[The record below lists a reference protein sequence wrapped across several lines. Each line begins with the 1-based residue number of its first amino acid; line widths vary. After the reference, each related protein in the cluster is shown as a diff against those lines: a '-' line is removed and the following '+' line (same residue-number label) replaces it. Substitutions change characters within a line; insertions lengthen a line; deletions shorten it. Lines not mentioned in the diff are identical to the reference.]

1 MKKRMTVML
10 SLCLSLL
17 LLLSACAS
25 GGSTA
30 KNAEKA
36 AAALAESMLNAP
48 SEPVQRFGSILENGE
63 ESALTAYKDAWED
76 EKALCNENG
85 LKDFIE
91 KPLNVQKMANE
102 MSETVKVTAV
112 KTEPYEEK
120 DRVVRFTVD
129 VTVNDTE
136 NMTVNGKCQFDEDG
150 KVSFIELD
158 TNELEMTLIAN
169 DNADP
174 TQKPA
179 QNCELHLLNS
189 ACAAHKT
196 ACKPNSCF

>member
-48 SEPVQRFGSILENGE
+48 SEPMQRFGSILENGE

-76 EKALCNENG
+76 EKALCSEKG
-85 LKDFIE
+85 FTSFIE
-91 KPLNVQKMANE
+91 EVLTMQLMA
-102 MSETVKVTAV
+102 VTAV

-120 DRVVRFTVD
+120 DRVVRFTAD

-158 TNELEMTLIAN
+158 TNELEMKLIAN

-174 TQKPA
+174 TQKPPA
-179 QNCELHLLNS
+179 NGNAITLNE
-189 ACAAHKT
+189 
-196 ACKPNSCF
+196 

>member
-36 AAALAESMLNAP
+36 AAALVESMLNAP
-48 SEPVQRFGSILENGE
+48 SEPMQRFGSILENGE
-63 ESALTAYKDAWED
+63 GSALTAYKDAWED
-76 EKALCNENG
+76 EKALCSENG
-85 LKDFIE
+85 FTSFIE
-91 KPLNVQKMANE
+91 EVLTMQIMADEMNE
-102 MSETVKVTAV
+102 
-112 KTEPYEEK
+112 
-120 DRVVRFTVD
+120 
-129 VTVNDTE
+129 TVNDTE
-136 NMTVNGKCQFDEDG
+136 NMTVSGKCQFDEDG

-174 TQKPA
+174 TQKPPA
-179 QNCELHLLNS
+179 NGNAITLNE
-189 ACAAHKT
+189 
-196 ACKPNSCF
+196 

>member
-48 SEPVQRFGSILENGE
+48 SEPMQRFGSILESGE

-76 EKALCNENG
+76 EKALCSENG
-85 LKDFIE
+85 FTSFIE
-91 KPLNVQKMANE
+91 EVLTMQLMA
-102 MSETVKVTAV
+102 
-112 KTEPYEEK
+112 
-120 DRVVRFTVD
+120 D

-136 NMTVNGKCQFDEDG
+136 NMTVSGKCQFDEDG

-174 TQKPA
+174 TQKPPA
-179 QNCELHLLNS
+179 NGNAITLNE
-189 ACAAHKT
+189 
-196 ACKPNSCF
+196 

>member
-36 AAALAESMLNAP
+36 AALAESMLNAP
-48 SEPVQRFGSILENGE
+48 SEPMQRFGSILENGE

-76 EKALCNENG
+76 EKALCSENG
-85 LKDFIE
+85 FTSFIE
-91 KPLNVQKMANE
+91 EVLTMQLMADE
-102 MSETVKVTAV
+102 MNETVK

-120 DRVVRFTVD
+120 DRVVRFTAD

-174 TQKPA
+174 TQKPPA
-179 QNCELHLLNS
+179 NGNAITLNE
-189 ACAAHKT
+189 
-196 ACKPNSCF
+196 

>member
-48 SEPVQRFGSILENGE
+48 SEPMQRFGSILENGE

-102 MSETVKVTAV
+102 MNETVKVTAV

-120 DRVVRFTVD
+120 DRVVRFTAD

-136 NMTVNGKCQFDEDG
+136 SMTVSGKCQFDEDG

-174 TQKPA
+174 TQKPPA
-179 QNCELHLLNS
+179 NGNAITLNE
-189 ACAAHKT
+189 
-196 ACKPNSCF
+196 

>member
-48 SEPVQRFGSILENGE
+48 SEPMQHFGSILENGE

-102 MSETVKVTAV
+102 MSETVKVTRQ
-112 KTEPYEEK
+112 
-120 DRVVRFTVD
+120 DRALRRKRPRGALYGRCHR
-129 VTVNDTE
+129 E
-136 NMTVNGKCQFDEDG
+136 RYGKHDG
-150 KVSFIELD
+150 
-158 TNELEMTLIAN
+158 
-169 DNADP
+169 
-174 TQKPA
+174 
-179 QNCELHLLNS
+179 
-189 ACAAHKT
+189 
-196 ACKPNSCF
+196 

>member
-48 SEPVQRFGSILENGE
+48 SEPMQRFGSILESGE

-76 EKALCNENG
+76 EKALCSENG
-85 LKDFIE
+85 FTSFIE
-91 KPLNVQKMANE
+91 EVLTMQIMADE
-102 MSETVKVTAV
+102 M
-112 KTEPYEEK
+112 
-120 DRVVRFTVD
+120 
-129 VTVNDTE
+129 NDTE
-136 NMTVNGKCQFDEDG
+136 NMTVSGKCQFDEDG

-174 TQKPA
+174 TQKPPA
-179 QNCELHLLNS
+179 NGNAITLNE
-189 ACAAHKT
+189 
-196 ACKPNSCF
+196 

>member
-48 SEPVQRFGSILENGE
+48 SEPMQRFGSILENGE
-63 ESALTAYKDAWED
+63 ESALTAYKNAWED
-76 EKALCNENG
+76 EKALCSEKG
-85 LKDFIE
+85 FTSFIE
-91 KPLNVQKMANE
+91 EVLTMQLMADE
-102 MSETVKVTAV
+102 MNVTAV

-120 DRVVRFTVD
+120 DRVVRFTAD

-136 NMTVNGKCQFDEDG
+136 NMTVSGKCQLDEDG

-174 TQKPA
+174 TQKPPA
-179 QNCELHLLNS
+179 NGNAITLNE
-189 ACAAHKT
+189 
-196 ACKPNSCF
+196 

>member
-48 SEPVQRFGSILENGE
+48 SEPMQRFGSILENGE

-76 EKALCNENG
+76 EKALCSEKG
-85 LKDFIE
+85 FTSFIE
-91 KPLNVQKMANE
+91 EVLTMQLMADEMNE
-102 MSETVKVTAV
+102 
-112 KTEPYEEK
+112 
-120 DRVVRFTVD
+120 
-129 VTVNDTE
+129 TVNDTE
-136 NMTVNGKCQFDEDG
+136 NMTVSGKCQFDEDG

-174 TQKPA
+174 TQKPPA
-179 QNCELHLLNS
+179 NGNAITLN
-189 ACAAHKT
+189 K
-196 ACKPNSCF
+196 

>member
-36 AAALAESMLNAP
+36 LCS
-48 SEPVQRFGSILENGE
+48 ENGFT
-63 ESALTAYKDAWED
+63 S
-76 EKALCNENG
+76 
-85 LKDFIE
+85 FIE
-91 KPLNVQKMANE
+91 EVLTMQLMADE
-102 MSETVKVTAV
+102 MNETVKVTAV

-120 DRVVRFTVD
+120 DRVVRFTAD

-136 NMTVNGKCQFDEDG
+136 NMTVSGKCQFDEDG

-158 TNELEMTLIAN
+158 TDELEMTLIAN

-174 TQKPA
+174 TQKPPA
-179 QNCELHLLNS
+179 NGNAITLNE
-189 ACAAHKT
+189 
-196 ACKPNSCF
+196 

>member
-1 MKKRMTVML
+1 MKKRMTIML

-48 SEPVQRFGSILENGE
+48 SEPMQRFGNILENGE

-76 EKALCNENG
+76 EKALCSENG
-85 LKDFIE
+85 FTSFIE
-91 KPLNVQKMANE
+91 EVLTMQLMADE
-102 MSETVKVTAV
+102 MNETVKVTAV

-120 DRVVRFTVD
+120 DRVVHFTAD

-136 NMTVNGKCQFDEDG
+136 NMTVSGKCQFDEDG

-169 DNADP
+169 DNADL
-174 TQKPA
+174 TQKPPA
-179 QNCELHLLNS
+179 NGNAITLNE
-189 ACAAHKT
+189 
-196 ACKPNSCF
+196 

>member
-17 LLLSACAS
+17 LLLSACAP
-25 GGSTA
+25 GGNTA
-30 KNAEKA
+30 ENAEKT

-48 SEPVQRFGSILENGE
+48 SEPMQRFGSILENGE

-76 EKALCNENG
+76 EKALCSEKG
-85 LKDFIE
+85 FTDFTE

-102 MSETVKVTAV
+102 MNETVKVTAV

-120 DRVVRFTVD
+120 DRVVRFTAD
-129 VTVNDTE
+129 VTVNDTDK
-136 NMTVNGKCQFDEDG
+136 MTVDGKCQFDEDG

-158 TNELEMTLIAN
+158 MNDLEMTLIAN

-174 TQKPA
+174 TQKPPA
-179 QNCELHLLNS
+179 NGNAITLNE
-189 ACAAHKT
+189 
-196 ACKPNSCF
+196 

>member
-10 SLCLSLL
+10 SLGLSLL

-25 GGSTA
+25 GSSTA

-48 SEPVQRFGSILENGE
+48 SEPMQRFGSILESGE
-63 ESALTAYKDAWED
+63 ESAFTAYKDAWEG
-76 EKALCNENG
+76 EKALCSEKG
-85 LKDFIE
+85 FTDFTE

-102 MSETVKVTAV
+102 MNETVKVTAV
-112 KTEPYEEK
+112 KAEPYEEK
-120 DRVVRFTVD
+120 GRVVRFTAD

-136 NMTVNGKCQFDEDG
+136 SMTVSGKCQFDEDG

-158 TNELEMTLIAN
+158 TNDLEMTLIAN

-174 TQKPA
+174 TQKPPA
-179 QNCELHLLNS
+179 NGNAITLNE
-189 ACAAHKT
+189 
-196 ACKPNSCF
+196 

>member
-1 MKKRMTVML
+1 MFRKADDFMKKRMTVML

-36 AAALAESMLNAP
+36 AATLAESMLNAP

-102 MSETVKVTAV
+102 MNETVKVTAV

-120 DRVVRFTVD
+120 DRVVRFTAD

-136 NMTVNGKCQFDEDG
+136 SMTVNGKCQFDEDG

-158 TNELEMTLIAN
+158 TNDLEMTLIAN

-174 TQKPA
+174 TQKPPA
-179 QNCELHLLNS
+179 NGNAITLNE
-189 ACAAHKT
+189 
-196 ACKPNSCF
+196 

>member
-36 AAALAESMLNAP
+36 TATLAESMLNAP
-48 SEPVQRFGSILENGE
+48 SEPVQRFGSILESGE

-76 EKALCNENG
+76 EKALCNDG

-102 MSETVKVTAV
+102 MNETVKVTAV

-120 DRVVRFTVD
+120 DRVVRFTAD

-136 NMTVNGKCQFDEDG
+136 SMTVSGKCQFDEDG

-158 TNELEMTLIAN
+158 TNDLEMTLIAN

-174 TQKPA
+174 TQKPPA
-179 QNCELHLLNS
+179 NGNAITLNE
-189 ACAAHKT
+189 
-196 ACKPNSCF
+196 

>member
-48 SEPVQRFGSILENGE
+48 SEPMQRFGSILENGE

-76 EKALCNENG
+76 EKALCSENG
-85 LKDFIE
+85 FTSFIE
-91 KPLNVQKMANE
+91 EVLTMQLMA
-102 MSETVKVTAV
+102 
-112 KTEPYEEK
+112 
-120 DRVVRFTVD
+120 D
-129 VTVNDTE
+129 VTVNDTK
-136 NMTVNGKCQFDEDG
+136 NMTVSGKCQFDEDG

-174 TQKPA
+174 TQKPPA
-179 QNCELHLLNS
+179 NGNAITLNE
-189 ACAAHKT
+189 
-196 ACKPNSCF
+196 

>member
-48 SEPVQRFGSILENGE
+48 SEPMQRFGSILESGE

-76 EKALCNENG
+76 EKALCSEKG
-85 LKDFIE
+85 FTSFIE
-91 KPLNVQKMANE
+91 EVLTMQIMADEMNE
-102 MSETVKVTAV
+102 
-112 KTEPYEEK
+112 
-120 DRVVRFTVD
+120 
-129 VTVNDTE
+129 TVNDTE
-136 NMTVNGKCQFDEDG
+136 NMTVSGKCQFDEDG

-174 TQKPA
+174 TQKPPA
-179 QNCELHLLNS
+179 NGNAITLNE
-189 ACAAHKT
+189 
-196 ACKPNSCF
+196 

>member
-48 SEPVQRFGSILENGE
+48 SEPMQLM
-63 ESALTAYKDAWED
+63 AD
-76 EKALCNENG
+76 EMN
-85 LKDFIE
+85 
-91 KPLNVQKMANE
+91 
-102 MSETVKVTAV
+102 ETVKVTAV

-120 DRVVRFTVD
+120 DRVVRFTAD

-136 NMTVNGKCQFDEDG
+136 AMTVSGKCQFDEDG

-158 TNELEMTLIAN
+158 TNDLEMTLIAN

-174 TQKPA
+174 TQKPPA
-179 QNCELHLLNS
+179 NGNAITLNE
-189 ACAAHKT
+189 
-196 ACKPNSCF
+196 

>member
-48 SEPVQRFGSILENGE
+48 SEPMQRFGSILENGE

-76 EKALCNENG
+76 EKALCSENG
-85 LKDFIE
+85 LHKTSL
-91 KPLNVQKMANE
+91 KKSLTMQLMADE
-102 MSETVKVTAV
+102 MNETVKVTAV

-120 DRVVRFTVD
+120 DRVVRFTAD

-174 TQKPA
+174 TQKPPA
-179 QNCELHLLNS
+179 NGNAITLNE
-189 ACAAHKT
+189 
-196 ACKPNSCF
+196 

>member
-48 SEPVQRFGSILENGE
+48 SEPMQRFGSILESGE
-63 ESALTAYKDAWED
+63 
-76 EKALCNENG
+76 EKALCSENG
-85 LKDFIE
+85 FTSFIE
-91 KPLNVQKMANE
+91 EVLTMQLMADE
-102 MSETVKVTAV
+102 MNETVKVTAV

-120 DRVVRFTVD
+120 DRVVRFTAD

-136 NMTVNGKCQFDEDG
+136 NMTVSGKCQFDEDG

-158 TNELEMTLIAN
+158 TDELEMTLIAN

-174 TQKPA
+174 TQKPPA
-179 QNCELHLLNS
+179 NGNAITLNE
-189 ACAAHKT
+189 
-196 ACKPNSCF
+196 

>member
-1 MKKRMTVML
+1 MPKSKCFCRFLAYPLNWKKRQNRGVNSVNL
-10 SLCLSLL
+10 RLDV
-17 LLLSACAS
+17 
-25 GGSTA
+25 
-30 KNAEKA
+30 
-36 AAALAESMLNAP
+36 AALAESILNAP
-48 SEPVQRFGSILENGE
+48 SEPVQRFGSILESGE

-76 EKALCNENG
+76 EKALCSENG

-102 MSETVKVTAV
+102 MNETVKVTAV

-120 DRVVRFTVD
+120 DRVVRFTAD

-136 NMTVNGKCQFDEDG
+136 SMTVSGKCQLDEDG

-158 TNELEMTLIAN
+158 TNDLEMTLIAN

-174 TQKPA
+174 TTKPPA
-179 QNCELHLLNS
+179 NGNAITLNE
-189 ACAAHKT
+189 
-196 ACKPNSCF
+196 